1 MNNNRPYFRSF
12 YNRRSVA
19 RERGQP
25 PTAPAMDSGG
35 RERNATSTL
44 SRARA
49 VEARVSVEYTAYNN
63 QSLSM
68 SIISAIV

>member
-1 MNNNRPYFRSF
+1 
-12 YNRRSVA
+12 
-19 RERGQP
+19 
-25 PTAPAMDSGG
+25 MDSGG
-35 RERNATSTL
+35 RERNATSTP

-68 SIISAIV
+68 SIISAIVREYHLPVDADSTGRLLERW